1 MAFALILAPCRED
14 TLPGEHDIMR
24 KAAIATVNLAVFLT
38 ASLAPAVPASARPL
52 ERELPPKRAACW
64 ERSYDA
70 AHLAT
75 HPQQK
80 VSRIRLVH
88 LPDDWKAEPS
98 RGFFVVLYINLRQ
111 RAKATSDFDYQL
123 SGFCKP
129 RGQGVQCVPEWE
141 AGSWRI
147 ERGPQGTLDIRN
159 AGIVANPNPYDAE
172 ESADHAVAIPARP
185 DDGIWRLTP
194 ASDACRIE

>member
-1 MAFALILAPCRED
+1 
-14 TLPGEHDIMR
+14 MR
-24 KAAIATVNLAVFLT
+24 AASIATIGLTLASAL
-38 ASLAPAVPASARPL
+38 AAPAVARPL
-52 ERELPPKRAACW
+52 ESELPPRRAACW

-70 AHLAT
+70 AHLAA
-75 HPQQK
+75 HPRQK

-111 RAKATSDFDYQL
+111 RIQATPGYDYQI

-129 RGQGVQCVPEWE
+129 RGEGVHCVPEWE

-147 ERGPQGTLDIRN
+147 ERGPDGTLDVRN
-159 AGIVANPNPYDAE
+159 GGIIANPNPYDAE
-172 ESADHAVAIPARP
+172 EIADNAVAIPARP
-185 DDGIWRLTP
+185 DDGIWRLGR
-194 ASDACRIE
+194 ASDACVIE

>member
-1 MAFALILAPCRED
+1 MPEAP
-14 TLPGEHDIMR
+14 
-24 KAAIATVNLAVFLT
+24 IATLVLAV
-38 ASLAPAVPASARPL
+38 SLATCLAAAAPASARPL
-52 ERELPPKRAACW
+52 ESELPPKRAACW

-70 AHLAT
+70 SHLAA

-98 RGFFVVLYINLRQ
+98 RGFFVMLYINLRQ
-111 RAKATSDFDYQL
+111 RTKATSDYDYQL

-159 AGIVANPNPYDAE
+159 GGIIANPNPYDAE
-172 ESADHAVAIPARP
+172 EIADNAVAIPAKP
-185 DDGIWRLTP
+185 DDGIWRLSPT
-194 ASDACRIE
+194 SDACRIE

>member
-1 MAFALILAPCRED
+1 MRETPMAILS
-14 TLPGEHDIMR
+14 
-24 KAAIATVNLAVFLT
+24 LAGSLT
-38 ASLAPAVPASARPL
+38 ACLALAAPASARPL
-52 ERELPPKRAACW
+52 ESELPPKRAACW

-70 AHLAT
+70 AHLAA

-88 LPDDWKAEPS
+88 LPDDWKAAPS

-111 RAKATSDFDYQL
+111 RAKATSDYDYQL

-172 ESADHAVAIPARP
+172 EIADNAVRIPARP
-185 DDGIWRLTP
+185 DDAIWRLKP